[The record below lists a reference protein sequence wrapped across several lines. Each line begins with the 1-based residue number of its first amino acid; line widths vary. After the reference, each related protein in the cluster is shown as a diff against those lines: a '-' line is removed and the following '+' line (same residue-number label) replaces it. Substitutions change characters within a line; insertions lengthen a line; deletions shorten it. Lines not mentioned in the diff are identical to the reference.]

1 MRSQSWVVLHYKE
14 KQPQQHKQVLT
25 VNTGENTPPSSSRW
39 REKDILGD
47 TPEHSVLN
55 HVCPPEKQVPRV
67 SSAAVY
73 QRLPGLGERE
83 YPTPASDS
91 LPCGEEKDLPQT
103 SLCHSDPLK
112 RTNEPAS
119 DSPSPGTRCSRS
131 RDCNSQGCLSN
142 RTTCEST
149 LESSLSDWFNQYW
162 VAQQRLSLSRE
173 RLAS

>member
-1 MRSQSWVVLHYKE
+1 MTTERLTHLLEYIRAKLPRGSWHQEDLNYSWWMVSSWGTVNNWEPRVRSQSWVVLHYKE

-112 RTNEPAS
+112 RKN
-119 DSPSPGTRCSRS
+119 
-131 RDCNSQGCLSN
+131 
-142 RTTCEST
+142 
-149 LESSLSDWFNQYW
+149 
-162 VAQQRLSLSRE
+162 
-173 RLAS
+173 